1 MERDEVPDNNAG
13 LTTDGSELIKYET
26 GPAER
31 EGSVGVNSFVKNL
44 KIAVPLKHVSN
55 FWRSLEMP
63 LINCK
68 VHLEMTWIENCV
80 LSSAGDC
87 RI

>member
-31 EGSVGVNSFVKNL
+31 EGSAGVNSFVKNL
-44 KIAVPLKHVSN
+44 KIAVPLKHESN

-68 VHLEMTWIENCV
+68 VHLE
-80 LSSAGDC
+80 LFG
-87 RI
+87 